1 MIGAHHGRPQEIG
14 ADVEGYLE
22 IYEDNFFGV
31 TGERSHAGKKWNSVW
46 EEWLTIAL
54 QTCGY
59 ASVDDLPQLDIP
71 TQVLAAGLVI
81 MSDWI
86 ASNTYYFPL
95 LEMDDAG
102 NSLSYPERVQE
113 AWKRLSLPPPWTP
126 GTYYM
131 GVHDFQERF
140 GFTWNVVQQY
150 MIQAIEE
157 SAVPGIFI
165 LEAPMGAGKTEA
177 ALAGAELLSSCLGQ
191 GGIFFGMPTQ
201 ATANGIFPRLKQWSQ
216 RTIGV
221 GTAWNSFGTWHGRN
235 ERRLSNPFFMATR
248 CRTRMRP
255 LAA

>member
-1 MIGAHHGRPQEIG
+1 
-14 ADVEGYLE
+14 
-22 IYEDNFFGV
+22 
-31 TGERSHAGKKWNSVW
+31 
-46 EEWLTIAL
+46 
-54 QTCGY
+54 
-59 ASVDDLPQLDIP
+59 
-71 TQVLAAGLVI
+71 
-81 MSDWI
+81 
-86 ASNTYYFPL
+86 
-95 LEMDDAG
+95 MDDAG

-113 AWKRLSLPPPWTP
+113 AWKRLSLPQPWTP

-157 SAVPGIFI
+157 SAAPGIFI

-216 RTIGV
+216 RQSEWAQHGIRLAHGMAEMNEDYQSIFHGHAMQNEDETASGLIVHPWFEGRKQALLSEFVIGTV
-221 GTAWNSFGTWHGRN
+221 DQLLMAALKQKHVMLRHLGLASKVIIVDECHAYDAYMNRYLD
-235 ERRLSNPFFMATR
+235 RALSWLGAYRVPVVLLSATLPSKDAR
-248 CRTRMRP
+248 S
-255 LAA
+255 